1 MDPEQILQFWFAAS
15 AADAAQAKKRYAFWF
30 KATPEIDAAIRT
42 RFVDLVAQAQAGGL
56 ESWETAPRSWL
67 ALIILLDQF
76 PRNLY
81 RGTAAAFAGDP
92 LAQHVAQRGFG
103 QYLPSTCPSNLS
115 VIEQAFCL
123 MPLQHA
129 EQLSLQEEALRR
141 GEELLALAATEWQE
155 QLEEFQGSAR
165 KHFALIQRFGRFPHR
180 NVILGRESTLEEQ
193 EFLDSGS
200 GSFGQALKK

>member
-1 MDPEQILQFWFAAS
+1 MDPEQILQFWFADS
-15 AADAAQAKKRYAFWF
+15 AADADKAKERYAFWF

-42 RFVDLVAQAQAGGL
+42 QFVDLVSQAQAGGL

-67 ALIILLDQF
+67 ALILLLDQF
-76 PRNLY
+76 PSNLY
-81 RGTAAAFAGDP
+81 RGTAAAFASD
-92 LAQHVAQRGFG
+92 LRAQHVAQRGFRLS
-103 QYLPSTCPSNLS
+103 LPSTLN

-141 GEELLALAATEWQE
+141 GEELLTQAAPEWQE

-165 KHFALIQRFGRFPHR
+165 KHFAIIQRFGRFPHR

-193 EFLDSGS
+193 GFLDSGS
-200 GSFGQALKK
+200 GSFGQAPKR

>member
-1 MDPEQILQFWFAAS
+1 MDPEQILQFWFADS
-15 AADAAQAKKRYAFWF
+15 TADADKAKERYAFWF

-42 RFVDLVAQAQAGGL
+42 QFADLVSQAQAGGL
-56 ESWETAPRSWL
+56 ESWQAAPRSWL

-81 RGTAAAFAGDP
+81 RGTAAAFASDP
-92 LAQHVAQRGFG
+92 SAQHVAQRGFG
-103 QYLPSTCPSNLS
+103 LSFLSTLS

-129 EQLSLQEEALRR
+129 EHLSLQEEALRR
-141 GEELLALAATEWQE
+141 GEELLAQALPEWQE

-165 KHFALIQRFGRFPHR
+165 KHFVIIQRFGRFPHR
-180 NVILGRESTLEEQ
+180 NVILGRESTPEEQ
-193 EFLDSGS
+193 KFLDSGS
-200 GSFGQALKK
+200 GSFGQAPKR